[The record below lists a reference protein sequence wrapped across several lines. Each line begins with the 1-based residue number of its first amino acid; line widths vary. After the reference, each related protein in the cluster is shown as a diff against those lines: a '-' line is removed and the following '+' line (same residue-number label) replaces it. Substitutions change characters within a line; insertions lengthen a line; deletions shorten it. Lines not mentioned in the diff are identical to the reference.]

1 MRLEFTLANWKLK
14 IHLSKD
20 KAMVIKNSEMKTQV
34 RHELKGGNGDIHF
47 LNYAD
52 CSEFKNCR
60 LLSEMTIPVNASIGE
75 HTHIAETEYYIVLS
89 GKGLVVDNGS
99 EKVVEDG
106 DLIVT
111 NGGETHEIKNIGSVP
126 LKIIAIIVT
135 Y

>member
-1 MRLEFTLANWKLK
+1 
-14 IHLSKD
+14 
-20 KAMVIKNSEMKTQV
+20 MVIKNSEMKTQV

-75 HTHIAETEYYIVLS
+75 HTHIAETYYIVLS

>member
-1 MRLEFTLANWKLK
+1 
-14 IHLSKD
+14 
-20 KAMVIKNSEMKTQV
+20 MVIKNSEMKTQI

-47 LNYAD
+47 LNYAN

-111 NGGETHEIKNIGSVP
+111 NDGETHEIKNIGSTP
-126 LKIIAIIVT
+126 WKIIAIIVI

>member
-1 MRLEFTLANWKLK
+1 
-14 IHLSKD
+14 
-20 KAMVIKNSEMKTQV
+20 MVIKNSEMKTQI

-99 EKVVEDG
+99 EKVVESKVIFTSRAPA
-106 DLIVT
+106 LILL
-111 NGGETHEIKNIGSVP
+111 S
-126 LKIIAIIVT
+126 IISAT
-135 Y
+135 AASNE

>member
-1 MRLEFTLANWKLK
+1 MNNL
-14 IHLSKD
+14 
-20 KAMVIKNSEMKTQV
+20 
-34 RHELKGGNGDIHF
+34 G
-47 LNYAD
+47 
-52 CSEFKNCR
+52 
-60 LLSEMTIPVNASIGE
+60 
-75 HTHIAETEYYIVLS
+75 YIVLS

-111 NGGETHEIKNIGSVP
+111 NDGETHEIKNIGSTP

>member
-1 MRLEFTLANWKLK
+1 
-14 IHLSKD
+14 
-20 KAMVIKNSEMKTQV
+20 MVIKNSEMKTQI

-111 NGGETHEIKNIGSVP
+111 NDGETHEIKNIGSTP
-126 LKIIAIIVT
+126 LKIIAIIVKSHHEWEWGDFLEEK
-135 Y
+135 

>member
-1 MRLEFTLANWKLK
+1 
-14 IHLSKD
+14 
-20 KAMVIKNSEMKTQV
+20 MVIKNSEMKTQV

-75 HTHIAETEYYIVLS
+75 HTHIEETEYYIVLS

-111 NGGETHEIKNIGSVP
+111 SLNEKVNSTF
-126 LKIIAIIVT
+126 
-135 Y
+135 